1 MIRKSANADLRIVV
15 RMIYNSP
22 QNNKNRFEDHLRSLS
37 ELKFE
42 ISFFLYLPFRE
53 IFNQTPILRH
63 HQILSLYRG

>member
-22 QNNKNRFEDHLRSLS
+22 QNNKSRFEDHLRSLS

-42 ISFFLYLPFRE
+42 ILFFLYALQGDF
-53 IFNQTPILRH
+53 
-63 HQILSLYRG
+63 